1 LTKESTEGWSVNSYP
16 ADTWQDVYVIR
27 IHDFKNVPY
36 MSYVQLEQQL
46 AYFQQKGL
54 VFIQAGNERITNYEL
69 L

>member
-1 LTKESTEGWSVNSYP
+1 
-16 ADTWQDVYVIR
+16 
-27 IHDFKNVPY
+27 